1 MEIHP
6 TWIII
11 LGLGLDILGAVLIVG
26 PIRNSKNMSK
36 HVREFSKELFEVFQ
50 KAKEGSPEEITP
62 ETNRKRI
69 DQLAHGVNERLLEE
83 LKGYTKLILGI
94 VFLVIG
100 FILQIIGNWW
110 QNPPF

>member
-26 PIRNSKNMSK
+26 PMRHRKNMSK
-36 HVREFSKELFEVFQ
+36 RVIEFLKKIFEDIQ
-50 KAKEGSPEEITP
+50 KAKEGKSEEVTP
-62 ETNRKRI
+62 ETNREII
-69 DQLAHGVNERLLEE
+69 DRLAHSDEGRLMEE
-83 LKGYTKLILGI
+83 LEGYKKFIWGI
-94 VFLVIG
+94 AFLVIG
-100 FILQIIGNWW
+100 FILQIIGNLW

>member
-36 HVREFSKELFEVFQ
+36 RVRGFLKKIFEDIQ
-50 KAKEGSPEEITP
+50 KAKEGKLEQITP
-62 ETNRKRI
+62 ETNREII
-69 DQLAHGVNERLLEE
+69 DRLAHSDDERLIEE
-83 LKGYTKLILGI
+83 LEGYKKFIWGI
-94 VFLVIG
+94 AFLVIG